1 MMSVAIEPI
10 CAVSWQI
17 FTFSFEFSESGEF
30 VMSSFL
36 CWEWGVDLW
45 NSAIP
50 TISQKSHMLKS
61 LKAVKER
68 NKNMFVT
75 EPLSR
80 SSIL

>member
-1 MMSVAIEPI
+1 
-10 CAVSWQI
+10 
-17 FTFSFEFSESGEF
+17 
-30 VMSSFL
+30 
-36 CWEWGVDLW
+36 
-45 NSAIP
+45 
-50 TISQKSHMLKS
+50 MLKS